1 MADPTLAM
9 EWDSESQGV
18 FGNLLGKRP
27 LQFDLEPTQT
37 KFRQWGGKGQQGGRG
52 GGRQQQPRR
61 GQKDRSAAPAQGSRI
76 NASDNQNGRP
86 GPSSTSSADHALL
99 PKALIVQSDYL
110 ARLQC
115 DHTVIFTFRNGNGPQ
130 LMVPLLH
137 EVADNWRA
145 QRLKKARCRDP
156 SKLTLL
162 QYLVAEIITRVT
174 AFATD
179 KQAQTQA
186 QEMGWITSDME
197 YNFLDWNAE
206 EQKLVPRQ
214 EGTLTQDQILA
225 DARRMKTI
233 LKEPEL
239 ILRFGGGRNAQP
251 DSQSETATFVLELSL
266 QCPAA
271 AEGDGDLPE
280 VVRKLRAPPSVAT
293 PQAGPPGPVA
303 VDQGDSGGGR
313 LVKGRGPQSCV
324 HSCLP
329 CFFGASKS

>member
-9 EWDSESQGV
+9 ELDSESQGV

-37 KFRQWGGKGQQGGRG
+37 KFRHPGGTKVSKEGVGAGSSSHRG
-52 GGRQQQPRR
+52 VR
-61 GQKDRSAAPAQGSRI
+61 DRVSA
-76 NASDNQNGRP
+76 NQTGRP
-86 GPSSTSSADHALL
+86 GPSATSSADHALL
-99 PKALIVQSDYL
+99 HKVAKALIVQSDYL

-115 DHTVIFTFRNGNGPQ
+115 DHTVIFTFRKGTGPQ

-145 QRLKKARCRDP
+145 QKLKGLVSR
-156 SKLTLL
+156 SLKLTLL

-179 KQAQTQA
+179 KQAQTQV

-197 YNFLDWNAE
+197 YNFLDWSVE

-239 ILRFGGGRNAQP
+239 ILRFAGGRNAQP
-251 DSQSETATFVLELSL
+251 DSQSDTATFVLELSL

-271 AEGDGDLPE
+271 AEAMAIFRKWYAGSALLLLSLRLKPARPE
-280 VVRKLRAPPSVAT
+280 RSPLIKEI
-293 PQAGPPGPVA
+293 QEA
-303 VDQGDSGGGR
+303 VGW
-313 LVKGRGPQSCV
+313 
-324 HSCLP
+324 
-329 CFFGASKS
+329 